1 MFPKDTAPKEPFELF
16 ESHRQFGE
24 KKKGQKTIA
33 DPYCGLGMAEA
44 KVLSVLQK
52 NTSKMLL
59 SNRRLTCEVLQ
70 WLISLPLPSLWK
82 CRQTMARSYLGDGG

>member
-1 MFPKDTAPKEPFELF
+1 MNYLNPTGSLE
-16 ESHRQFGE
+16 R

-52 NTSKMLL
+52 NTSKMLIKKP
-59 SNRRLTCEVLQ
+59 T
-70 WLISLPLPSLWK
+70 
-82 CRQTMARSYLGDGG
+82 